1 MKSELTQTVPTQHF
15 SRNCFAGQ
23 PSVYQHVQVLHCKHH
38 KALLLK
44 NKQIQNLVKETNYSA
59 HTVKPSSDHQSKAP
73 QFSQSNHLSWNLS

>member
-1 MKSELTQTVPTQHF
+1 MKSELTETVPTQHF

-44 NKQIQNLVKETNYSA
+44 NKQIL
-59 HTVKPSSDHQSKAP
+59 
-73 QFSQSNHLSWNLS
+73 